1 MNAYREKKV
10 DAGVFRVMA
19 KLAAKEELSV
29 AEELLVADYLADYR
43 PHGAEPGFPG
53 GPAGDVR
60 GDNNLRR
67 TNWFNGRYL
76 TAEALSRQDTYF
88 DARSRLNAQA
98 LMPGV
103 AWGLGLD
110 VDGANATSL
119 RFDDD
124 AVRGNGFPVDRQIEL
139 QRGLAFDHVGRP
151 ILVSQAF
158 RFTVEQLIGT
168 YRKTPQLVVGG
179 GIEFMPCVCLAPDP
193 GGPTGGGPAVPSGPY
208 LLVIQAGETEEGGAK
223 VMGDVCGGPAPVTCR
238 ADAWRSGFGLSLVR
252 FPVELP
258 LRPDLRTAWDLRG
271 TLSAYFFDVFEHPLW
286 RRWDPDFLTDGVF
299 CRDSGPGRHDAGAV
313 ALAMLYLG
321 EDGSVLFL
329 DQWIPRRTISA
340 TPAED
345 WHRTRFGA
353 PPRAAAWA
361 RIHQFQCML
370 AEGLAVTPLGADRSD
385 LYSRGFRHIPPIG
398 FLPLRLKAQQ
408 DDSGAGDSDI
418 GVAAFDGIFAM
429 AGAGD
434 FLVSPL
440 VRRAMSQAR
449 RYFDDTNVIT
459 YGVVAL
465 HDDDILEDLANVHD
479 KDPIQLSRPHWNLD
493 AGLYKGIENR
503 ATFKPSSGYGL
514 FAGSGFLAVLEIL
527 FRVLGLEHLVNR
539 RTEVVKLVVPLQGL
553 TRSHPLLGRVAQD
566 ALPQAV
572 AWGVN
577 PAATAAGPLA
587 NLDPDLFPQAE
598 ALAGIMRRLGL
609 DMLPRHFV
617 VYVKQRLVLLD
628 LLFYVLELF
637 QLVIELVATAR
648 LIAGQASGQATG
660 GSTQAQTRAPAT
672 EDYRRAVL
680 AQPADRRAITVAV
693 LGRPEVQ
700 DTLVQ
705 AVDISGSDLAVTGRN
720 QAFRRQVE
728 QVDQALA
735 FEVQD
740 PAERRRT
747 AVAQVA
753 DAYAAEYPDY
763 QVMQLLAAAQPAEQ
777 TLAVVDKLALGRGSE
792 RTLTLADD
800 LIGDGPK
807 VFADNDARSLY
818 ADLRSDMAERK
829 VSDYVPE
836 VKGELTV
843 KEVLTRAP
851 AEAEALLGTE
861 GYQRF
866 REAFVKDRAVA
877 TEGAE
882 VLGKGVPAAVVEKVE
897 TEIRAGAAPEEA
909 IEKVRADATLATEAK
924 PLLDQA
930 ARLLRVTGGK
940 TQVLQRIKRIP

>member
-1 MNAYREKKV
+1 MNAYRDKKV

-19 KLAAKEELSV
+19 KMAAKEDLSV
-29 AEELLVADYLADYR
+29 ADELLVADYLAGYR
-43 PHGAEPGFPG
+43 PPGVEPGFPR

-88 DARSRLNAQA
+88 DARARLNAQA
-98 LMPGV
+98 SMPGV
-103 AWGLGLD
+103 AWGLGLAT
-110 VDGANATSL
+110 DGANATPLSS
-119 RFDDD
+119 DPD
-124 AVRGNGFPVDRQIEL
+124 AVRRNGFPVSRRIEL
-139 QRGLAFDHVGRP
+139 QRGLAFDHIGRP

-158 RFTVEQLIGT
+158 GFTLEQLIGT
-168 YRKTPQLVVGG
+168 YRKTPQLVVGSG
-179 GIEFMPCVCLAPDP
+179 TDFMPCVCLAPDP
-193 GGPTGGGPAVPSGPY
+193 AGPSGGGPAVPSGPY
-208 LLVIQAGETEEGGAK
+208 LLVIQAGESEEGGAK
-223 VMGDVCGGPAPVTCR
+223 VMGDVCGGTAPVTCR
-238 ADAWRSGFGLSLVR
+238 ADAWRGGFGLSLVR

-313 ALAMLYLG
+313 ALALAYLG

-370 AEGLAVTPLGADRSD
+370 AEGLTVAPLGAERSD

-398 FLPLRLKAQQ
+398 FLPLRLKGQQ
-408 DDSGAGDSDI
+408 DDSGAEDSDI

-449 RYFDDTNVIT
+449 RFFDDTNVIT

-465 HDDDILEDLANVHD
+465 HDDDILEDLANVYD
-479 KDPIQLSRPHWNLD
+479 KDPIQLTRPHWNLD
-493 AGLYKGIENR
+493 AGLYKGVDKK
-503 ATFKPSSGYGL
+503 ATFKPTSGYGL
-514 FAGSGFLAVLEIL
+514 FAGGGFLAVLEIL

-553 TRSHPLLGRVAQD
+553 TRSHPLLGRIAQD
-566 ALPQAV
+566 ALPQAG

-587 NLDPDLFPQAE
+587 NLDPNLFPEAE

-637 QLVIELVATAR
+637 QVVIDVVAAAR
-648 LIAGQASGQATG
+648 AIAALGGNQAVSG
-660 GSTQAQTRAPAT
+660 SIQAQTRAPAT
-672 EDYRRAVL
+672 EDYQRAVM

-700 DTLVQ
+700 DALVQ
-705 AVDISGSDLAVTGRN
+705 AADLSGSRVRGPGRAPPCRPGAGGRRLCRRVPRLSGDAAPGRRPAGRAGPGGGG
-720 QAFRRQVE
+720 QAGRR
-728 QVDQALA
+728 
-735 FEVQD
+735 
-740 PAERRRT
+740 P
-747 AVAQVA
+747 
-753 DAYAAEYPDY
+753 
-763 QVMQLLAAAQPAEQ
+763 
-777 TLAVVDKLALGRGSE
+777 GRGAPGHPG
-792 RTLTLADD
+792 RRP
-800 LIGDGPK
+800 DGRRAQGLCGQWRPLPLRGR
-807 VFADNDARSLY
+807 AR
-818 ADLRSDMAERK
+818 RH
-829 VSDYVPE
+829 
-836 VKGELTV
+836 G
-843 KEVLTRAP
+843 RAQGQRLCARGGHRP
-851 AEAEALLGTE
+851 DRQGGPGAFPGRGRGGAGPGAL
-861 GYQRF
+861 
-866 REAFVKDRAVA
+866 
-877 TEGAE
+877 
-882 VLGKGVPAAVVEKVE
+882 
-897 TEIRAGAAPEEA
+897 
-909 IEKVRADATLATEAK
+909 
-924 PLLDQA
+924 
-930 ARLLRVTGGK
+930 
-940 TQVLQRIKRIP
+940 